1 MNEDDLKRRTKQ
13 FALRVIKLVD
23 ALPKTTAGR
32 AIGGQLVRAGTSVGA
47 NYRAACR
54 GRSRADFIA
63 KLGVVE
69 EEADECGYWL
79 ELVIE
84 AGLLKPELVN
94 PLLEEANELTAIITS
109 SRITASGNQKSQIK
123 NQKSR
128 IGDQP

>member
-23 ALPKTTAGR
+23 TLPKTTAGR

-109 SRITASGNQKSQIK
+109 SRITASGNQKSKIK
-123 NQKSR
+123 NQKSQ
-128 IGDQP
+128 IGDEK